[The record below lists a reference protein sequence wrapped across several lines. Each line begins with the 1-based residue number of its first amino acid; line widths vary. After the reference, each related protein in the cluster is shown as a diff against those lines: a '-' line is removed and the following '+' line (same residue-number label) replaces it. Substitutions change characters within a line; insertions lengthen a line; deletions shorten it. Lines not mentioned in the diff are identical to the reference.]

1 MKRYLPIAL
10 CVVLLASAGIGAAL
24 VATAV
29 QTSPATRQPLVENP
43 PPFYKDNSGLQAAD
57 LRPASDFIDRA
68 DVEARGG
75 EVVLCRLMT
84 FADCCAIVA
93 KDSGETPDVD
103 PKRQVWVLQVRWPNG
118 FNHPKVGLI
127 RNCLATSVFDA
138 ETGNVL
144 MSMFRQM

>member
-1 MKRYLPIAL
+1 VKRYWLIAL
-10 CVVLLASAGIGAAL
+10 CVVLLASASISASL

-43 PPFYKDNSGLQAAD
+43 PPFYRDNSGLQAAD

-68 DVEARGG
+68 AVAARGG
-75 EVVLCRLMT
+75 EVVLCKLMT

-93 KDSGETPDVD
+93 KDSRETPDID
-103 PKRQVWVLQVRWPNG
+103 PQRQVWVVQVRWPDG
-118 FNHPKVGLI
+118 FNHPRVGLI